1 MIDISVSFI
10 KSIYK
15 EEKTISLI
23 NDSIANYLHID
34 IMDGI
39 FVKEYN
45 YDFTTI
51 AYYLNGVKK
60 PLDIH
65 LMVKDVKK
73 YIDEYKILK
82 PTYITFH
89 LEAVDNPK
97 EVIDYI
103 KENNI
108 GVGLAFN
115 PSTDIEK
122 IIPYLSDIDIVL
134 VLSVNPGAGGQKFIK
149 DTIPKIKKL
158 RNLQKNYHY
167 LISVD
172 GGINDETIKF
182 VYNDIDI
189 AVSGSYICES
199 SDFNKQIV
207 RLKKQ

>member
-23 NDSIANYLHID
+23 NNSIANYLHVD
-34 IMDGI
+34 VMDGI

-45 YDFTTI
+45 YDFTTL
-51 AYYLNGVKK
+51 AYLLNGVKK

-73 YIDEYKILK
+73 HVDQYILLK
-82 PTYITFH
+82 PRYITFH
-89 LEAVDNPK
+89 IEAVENPL
-97 EVIDYI
+97 EIIEYI
-103 KENNI
+103 KEKNI
-108 GVGLAFN
+108 KVGLAVN
-115 PSTDIEK
+115 PNTNIEE
-122 IIPYLSDIDIVL
+122 IIPYLNDIDIVL

-149 DTIPKIKKL
+149 KSISKIKELKK
-158 RNLQKNYHY
+158 LQKDYDY

-172 GGINDETIKF
+172 GGINDETIKLIN
-182 VYNDIDI
+182 NDINI

-199 SDFNKQIV
+199 SDYNKQIL
-207 RLKKQ
+207 RLKK